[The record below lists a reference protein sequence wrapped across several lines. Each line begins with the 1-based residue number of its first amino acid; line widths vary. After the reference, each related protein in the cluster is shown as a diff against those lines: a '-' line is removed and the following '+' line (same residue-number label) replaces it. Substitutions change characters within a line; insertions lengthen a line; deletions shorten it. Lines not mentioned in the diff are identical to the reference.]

1 MQTIRTFSEIHDLE
15 HAQAGGKGSTLAR
28 LFQAKYPVPDGFVIL
43 PDAFTGNELTAE
55 GWLQIKAQL
64 VSMRR
69 ADDQAAFAVRSS
81 AFCEDSAS
89 TSFAGEF
96 ETVLDVHSDEMVK
109 EAILRVRSSR
119 DSERVRA
126 YSEAKGIDPEHEMA
140 VVVQHLVRADIS
152 GILFTCDPV
161 TGSHD
166 TMTGNYVHGFG
177 EELVSGEVEPYTF
190 TLSRPAGD
198 YDGPAEFKPYAKKLF
213 RLGRKLVG
221 EFGTQQDIEWAIKD
235 GKLFLLQ
242 SRPITTLIAHDPAT
256 GEWNDSHT
264 GNFLWSS
271 NNFGEGRPD
280 VMTPFTWSLTNY
292 FWKDMSLVP
301 GYSYAGNIGGR
312 LYANISVMVS
322 VLCAFGRDLDSA
334 LREIESGLGKAPEG
348 IEVPLIP
355 IPKSMLLS
363 MLPNL
368 MKIAS
373 KQQKGRKRSSDYLT
387 ENPKW
392 CKAMEKKLR
401 QAKSGDDLIDFW
413 TMDLEPY
420 ILDTLEVFFGS
431 TEPFE
436 NAMKLRGEIAELVG
450 EGDAN
455 AMFLNFSDSDDF
467 IASLGPLVGIAKVAN
482 GEMSREEYLENFGHR
497 GPHEAEY
504 AMPRPIEDPSWLD
517 RQLEEY
523 RKSPVDV
530 DALLAKQEKAFEK
543 AWERFE
549 QQYPK
554 KAKKVRSQLD
564 KVPEAARLREAVRS
578 ESMRMGG
585 IERAYALRVGEFT
598 GLGDDVFFLSID
610 EILELLSGDD
620 SVTATIPAR
629 KETYQKL
636 SELPPYPMIIRG
648 RFDPFQWASDPQR
661 RSDFYDASVTI
672 DSPVSSTITGFAGA
686 AGQVEASVRVLDT
699 PEQSAEFQDG
709 EILVAVS
716 TNVGWTPLFLRAAAV
731 ITNVGAPLSHAAIV
745 ARELGIPAV
754 VGCGD
759 ATMRLR
765 TGDRVRVN
773 GGAGIV
779 EILETTSPDRS
790 K

>member
-1 MQTIRTFSEIHDLE
+1 SDLE
-15 HAQAGGKGSTLAR
+15 HAQAGGKGSALAR
-28 LFQAKYPVPDGFVIL
+28 LYQAKYPVPDGFVIL
-43 PDAFTGNELTAE
+43 PDAFVGNELTAE
-55 GWLQIKAQL
+55 SWSQIKAQL
-64 VSMRR
+64 ASMRKVN
-69 ADDQAAFAVRSS
+69 DQAAFAVRSS
-81 AFCEDSAS
+81 ATCEDSAS

-96 ETVLDVHSDEMVK
+96 ETVLDVHTDEMIK

-126 YSEAKGIDPEHEMA
+126 YSKAKGIDTEHEMA
-140 VVVQHLVRADIS
+140 VVIQHLVRADIS

-190 TLSRPAGD
+190 TLSRPKGI
-198 YDGPAEFKPYAKKLF
+198 YDGPVEFKPHTKKLF
-213 RLGRKLVG
+213 KLGRKLIG

-256 GEWNDSHT
+256 GAWNDSNT

-280 VMTPFTWSLTNY
+280 VMTPYTWSLTNY

-312 LYANISVMVS
+312 LYANISVMAS
-322 VLCAFGRDLDSA
+322 MLCAFGKDLDSA

-348 IEVPLIP
+348 VEVPLIP

-363 MLPNL
+363 ILPNL
-368 MKIAS
+368 MKIAI
-373 KQQKGRKRSSDYLT
+373 KQQKGRKRSSVFLS

-392 CKAMEKKLR
+392 CKAMESKLR
-401 QAKSGDDLIDFW
+401 QANSGDDLRDFW
-413 TMDLEPY
+413 RLDLEPY
-420 ILDTLEVFFGS
+420 ILETLEVFFGS
-431 TEPFE
+431 TEPYE
-436 NAMKLRGEIAELVG
+436 NAMKLRRELVNLVG
-450 EGDAN
+450 EENAN
-455 AMFLNFSDSDDF
+455 ALFLNFSDTEDF

-482 GEMSREEYLENFGHR
+482 GEMSREEYLEKFGHR

-504 AMPRPIEDPSWLD
+504 SIPRPIEDPSWLD

-523 RKSPVDV
+523 RKSPVNV
-530 DALLAKQEKAFEK
+530 KALLAKQEKAFEE

-554 KAKKVRSQLD
+554 KAKKVRRKLEL
-564 KVPEAARLREAVRS
+564 VPDAARLREAVRS
-578 ESMRMGG
+578 EAMRMGG
-585 IERAYALRVGEFT
+585 IQRAFALRVGEIT
-598 GLGDDVFFLSID
+598 GLGDDVFFLSIS
-610 EILELLSGDD
+610 EILEVLSGDD
-620 SVTATIPAR
+620 SAIATIPSR
-629 KETYQKL
+629 KETHQKF

-648 RFDPFQWASDPQR
+648 RFDPLQWAADPQR
-661 RSDFYDASVTI
+661 RSDFYDASGTI
-672 DSPVSSTITGFAGA
+672 TSPVSKTITGFAGA
-686 AGQVEASVRVLDT
+686 AGQVEAPVRVLET
-699 PEQSAEFQDG
+699 PEQSVEFQEG

-731 ITNVGAPLSHAAIV
+731 VTDVGAPLSHAAIV

-754 VGCGD
+754 VGCGN

-765 TGDRVRVN
+765 TGDRARVN

-779 EILETTSPDRS
+779 EILDTMAQDRS

>member
-1 MQTIRTFSEIHDLE
+1 MSTIRTFGELSDLE
-15 HAQAGGKGSTLAR
+15 HAQAGGKGSALAR
-28 LFQAKYPVPDGFVIL
+28 LYQAKYPVPDGFVIL
-43 PDAFTGNELTAE
+43 PDAFVGNELTAE
-55 GWLQIKAQL
+55 SWSQIKAQL
-64 VSMRR
+64 ASMRKVN
-69 ADDQAAFAVRSS
+69 DQAAFAVRSS
-81 AFCEDSAS
+81 ATCEDSAS

-96 ETVLDVHSDEMVK
+96 ETVLDVHTDEMIK

-126 YSEAKGIDPEHEMA
+126 YSKAKGIDTEHEMA
-140 VVVQHLVRADIS
+140 VVIQHLVRADIS

-190 TLSRPAGD
+190 TLSRPKGI
-198 YDGPAEFKPYAKKLF
+198 YDGPVEFKPHTKKLF
-213 RLGRKLVG
+213 KLGRKLIG

-256 GEWNDSHT
+256 GAWNDSNT

-280 VMTPFTWSLTNY
+280 VMTPYTWSLTNY

-312 LYANISVMVS
+312 LYANISVMAS
-322 VLCAFGRDLDSA
+322 MLCAFGKDLDSA

-348 IEVPLIP
+348 VEVPLIP

-363 MLPNL
+363 ILPNL
-368 MKIAS
+368 MKIAI
-373 KQQKGRKRSSDYLT
+373 KQQKGRKRSSVFLS

-392 CKAMEKKLR
+392 CKAMESKLR
-401 QAKSGDDLIDFW
+401 QANSGDDLRDFW
-413 TMDLEPY
+413 RLDLEPY
-420 ILDTLEVFFGS
+420 ILETLEVFFGS
-431 TEPFE
+431 TEPYE
-436 NAMKLRGEIAELVG
+436 NAMKLRRELVNLVG
-450 EGDAN
+450 EENAN
-455 AMFLNFSDSDDF
+455 ALFLNFSDTEDF

-482 GEMSREEYLENFGHR
+482 GEMSREEYLEKFGHR

-504 AMPRPIEDPSWLD
+504 SIPRPIEDPSWLD

-523 RKSPVDV
+523 RKSPVNV
-530 DALLAKQEKAFEK
+530 KALLAKQEKAFEE

-554 KAKKVRSQLD
+554 KAKKVRRKLEL
-564 KVPEAARLREAVRS
+564 VPDAARLREAVRS
-578 ESMRMGG
+578 EAMRMGG
-585 IERAYALRVGEFT
+585 IQRAFALRVGEIT
-598 GLGDDVFFLSID
+598 GLGDDVFFLSIS
-610 EILELLSGDD
+610 EILEVLSGDD
-620 SVTATIPAR
+620 SAIATIPSR
-629 KETYQKL
+629 KETHQKF

-648 RFDPFQWASDPQR
+648 RFDPLQWAADPQR
-661 RSDFYDASVTI
+661 RSDFYDASGTI
-672 DSPVSSTITGFAGA
+672 TSPVSKTITGFAGA
-686 AGQVEASVRVLDT
+686 AGQVEAPVRVLET
-699 PEQSAEFQDG
+699 PEQSVEFQEG

-731 ITNVGAPLSHAAIV
+731 VTDVGAPLSHAAIV

-754 VGCGD
+754 VGCGN

-765 TGDRVRVN
+765 TGDRARVN

-779 EILETTSPDRS
+779 EILDTMAQDRS